1 MKRITEFEIGGRSY
15 PLNFSVKAA
24 ELFAERYGDVS
35 EIGKAFEGENTAQML
50 SEFTWILFVLIEQGC
65 LYKNLVENANLN
77 APTFDDLKVIIGLQ
91 DLFIRRDELMRA
103 IVSGMETTVEA
114 EVDPKNVEA
123 TQGK

>member
-1 MKRITEFEIGGRSY
+1 MERITEFEIGGRSF
-15 PLNFSVKAA
+15 PLNFSVRAA

-35 EIGKAFEGENTAQML
+35 EIGKAFEGENTAKML

-65 LYKNLVENANLN
+65 AYKNLVENENLD
-77 APTFDDLKVIIGLQ
+77 APTFDDLKVIVGLQ
-91 DLFIRRDELMRA
+91 DLLARRDELMRA

-114 EVDPKNVEA
+114 EVDSKNAET